1 MIGHPEIRPAFGE
14 RNLPVVMAIDGNY
27 IPYLRVV
34 LRSIL
39 ASTTSRNLDVIV
51 LYVGIDRQRLD
62 AVAEGFLGN
71 PRMSIR
77 FVDVSEAV
85 AASGLTDFKESS
97 YYTVS
102 IAFKLLAPELLS
114 NFDKAIILDI
124 DLVVHRDLGELFDT
138 DLGGAVFGGVR
149 DIGVLKPIKRHVELA
164 KAHGYDN
171 FDNYINAGVMVVD
184 FKAYRDAG
192 LARRLISSA
201 ISVSKSGGWLAEQD
215 AINFNCGAKIRH
227 IDPRWNVQVGDYCIK
242 RQMEATGG
250 EAYITHFTGPRKP
263 WSSPW
268 LRMAHLWWRHVG
280 EDGTRLWRAAFGVA
294 DDERTLGEGI
304 AASVVVAVY
313 NAAPYISETLVS
325 LRAQTLRNIEIIC
338 VDDGSTDGTSGIL
351 ADFAARDPRIK
362 VVSQKN
368 SGGAVARNRG
378 LDEARGRWL
387 LVADADD
394 FSRPD
399 MLADMV
405 AKGEADDADIVAAG
419 YYSIEQQFELAGNPP
434 RKYCEYR
441 DFGVDKP
448 VAVNWRTP
456 GVDVFSEFCL
466 AAWNKLYRADFINR
480 AGIRFHLTPPSDDTF
495 FVVVAFGIAERIVP
509 IAKSYYHYR
518 SFLPSSQLGNSDRHP
533 MSGLNAVRDVVDY
546 FAGHD
551 RSLRLL
557 ILGTSARICIDL
569 LCRMRTSAGF
579 EKAFYALRDGG
590 LKSLIYSDIDASE
603 IDAKSYD
610 RLYRML
616 LNGANM
622 TDFLLERCRIMHVW
636 AVGLSARC
644 SVLTAERNLL
654 RKKLGL
660 RASHP
665 ADESVAKKIR
675 GLIKEFVP
683 YAIERDYCRRR
694 YGLVNRWDSRKTK
707 GTLKKAAR
715 FCFELL
721 PYGFVYR
728 FSKKRYSA
736 PLPAEG

>member
-1 MIGHPEIRPAFGE
+1 MYTSRLQPAFN
-14 RNLPVVMAIDGNY
+14 RQNIPVVLSTDANY
-27 IPYLRVV
+27 LPYLKVV
-34 LRSIL
+34 VRSIA
-39 ASTTSRNLDVIV
+39 ASAKGRNMDVMV
-51 LYVGIDRQRLD
+51 FHSGLERESIDAAIGEFSGMAGLS
-62 AVAEGFLGN
+62 L
-71 PRMSIR
+71 R
-77 FVDVSEAV
+77 FVDVLD
-85 AASGLTDFKESS
+85 AAGVSGLDGFVPTKHF
-97 YYTVS
+97 TV
-102 IAFKLLAPELLS
+102 ATCYKLLAPDILV
-114 NFDKAIILDI
+114 NYDKLIVLDI
-124 DLVVHRDLGELFDT
+124 DVVVNHDLAELFET
-138 DLGGAVFGGVR
+138 DLAGCLFGAVR
-149 DIGVLKPIKRHVELA
+149 DAAASDDEGEFPAWIAKNGLA
-164 KAHGYDN
+164 DVHDYV
-171 FDNYINAGVMVVD
+171 NAGVYLVD
-184 FKAYRDAG
+184 CVTYRRERLAERLVPAAVGYSQAG
-192 LARRLISSA
+192 
-201 ISVSKSGGWLAEQD
+201 WYNEQD
-215 AINFNCGAKIRH
+215 AINFECRGRIKYL
-227 IDPRWNVQVGDYCIK
+227 DPRWNVQVSK
-242 RQMEATGG
+242 WHAARQLAATGG
-250 EAYITHFTGPRKP
+250 EAYITHFTGPMKP

-434 RKYCEYR
+434 RKYCEYS

-480 AGIRFHLTPPSDDTF
+480 AGIRFHLTPTSDDTF

-518 SFLPSSQLGNSDRHP
+518 TFLPSSQLSNSDRYP

-616 LNGANM
+616 LNGANI

-636 AVGLSARC
+636 AVGLAARC